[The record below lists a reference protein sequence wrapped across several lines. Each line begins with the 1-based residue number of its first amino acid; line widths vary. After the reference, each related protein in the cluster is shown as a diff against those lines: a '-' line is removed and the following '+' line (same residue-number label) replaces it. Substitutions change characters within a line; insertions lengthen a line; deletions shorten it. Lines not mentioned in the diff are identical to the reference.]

1 MAYYGSS
8 IHKAA
13 EDGDVH
19 GLRRELAKGVSPNK
33 GVLPNADIHSQGPL
47 HCLCSRG
54 DNAEDR
60 VKCLKALI
68 EAGAFVNGL
77 GGILERTP
85 LHYAAEGSN
94 AKLVAAL
101 LEAGA
106 DVNSRDGHDETPLTW
121 ACNRSDSD
129 VGPALVLIRKGA
141 AVNVGPSGRTP
152 LNYAAGG
159 CMAYS
164 RRRRRRLVPILLRAG
179 AALPAR
185 LWGNAYLRKVRAAG
199 GFRTYERNHL
209 NALSAAFLAKFPSLP
224 PEMVRRVVEFAFHV
238 GDY

>member
-1 MAYYGSS
+1 MAHYGSG
-8 IHKAA
+8 IHEAA
-13 EDGDVH
+13 KDGDVH
-19 GLRRELAKGVSPNK
+19 RLRRELANGVSPKK

-47 HCLCSRG
+47 HRLCSRG

-85 LHYAAEGSN
+85 LHYAAEWSN

-106 DVNSRDGHDETPLTW
+106 DVNRGDGQGETPLTC

-129 VGPALVLIRKGA
+129 VGPALVLIRNGA
-141 AVNVGPSGRTP
+141 AVNVGPPGRTP
-152 LNYAAGG
+152 LDYSHV
-159 CMAYS
+159 AYS